1 MTEKTLEYKSWFIML
16 LSCYWLTKI
25 YEINGIRESTK
36 LFLHAISSGGVPVWM
51 INASIMES
59 MDCSDQHIEPKMF
72 GSTKKASGDFCC
84 VPGCSNQIGNDKMNG
99 WKPLYYRFPKDPNKP
114 AVGWKWSVGIIG
126 SLKVTIGF
134 VLTIL

>member
-16 LSCYWLTKI
+16 LSCFWLTKI

-84 VPGCSNQIGNDKMNG
+84 VPGCSNQIGNDKMNE
-99 WKPLYYRFPKDPNKP
+99 WKPLYYLIFLLQHLLCSYGSFSSNR
-114 AVGWKWSVGIIG
+114 WLVGILRKSVI
-126 SLKVTIGF
+126 
-134 VLTIL
+134 